1 MPTFSYEAMDHTGK
15 EVKDTIDAA
24 TQEEAQQL
32 IRQKGFFV
40 TKISERAAKKA
51 GKKGGAA
58 AKRPTGGRR
67 KKKKSFTIG
76 KVSAKQLTTFTRQ
89 LSTLQDAG
97 LPILRSLKILEGQ
110 AKPGVLKNSLDQV
123 IEDIESGSTLSEA
136 MAKHPKCFD
145 RLYCNMVKAG
155 EAGGALEAIL
165 QRLADFKEKSQSLKR
180 RIKSAMVYPVVVI
193 FVAVLIVG
201 FIMYWIVPQFEAIFI
216 DFGVDLP
223 KMTQVLIEA
232 SHVVVQY
239 WYLAPL
245 IPAIWWVFMKL
256 LYRSKTG
263 AYIGDRV
270 QLLIPVMGTILEKS
284 VVSRTMRTLGTL
296 VQSGVPILESL
307 NIVRD
312 TAGNAV
318 FERAFTRIYDSIRE
332 GETIAQPLREARIVD
347 DIVVNMIDV
356 GEETGELDTMLMK
369 IADNYDEEVEAAVD
383 SLVSLLEPI
392 MIVTLGGIIGFIV
405 IALFMPLI
413 KLISELSG

>member
-1 MPTFSYEAMDHTGK
+1 MPTFQYEAMDHTGK
-15 EVKDTIDAA
+15 EVKDTIDAS

-40 TKISERAAKKA
+40 TKIAERAAKRTK
-51 GKKGGAA
+51 GKSA
-58 AKRPTGGRR
+58 AKKPGARR
-67 KKKKSFTIG
+67 KKKSFTIG
-76 KVSAKQLTTFTRQ
+76 KISSKQLCTFTRQ

-110 AKPGVLKNSLDQV
+110 CKPGILKNSLGEV
-123 IEDIESGSTLSEA
+123 VEDIESGSTLSEA
-136 MAKHPKCFD
+136 MAKHPKAFD

-193 FVAVLIVG
+193 FVAILIVG
-201 FIMYWIVPQFEAIFI
+201 FIMYWIVPKFEEIFI

-223 KMTQVLIEA
+223 MMTVYLIKA
-232 SHVVVQY
+232 SNYVVEY
-239 WYLAPL
+239 WWTAPVF
-245 IPAIWWVFMKL
+245 PALFWVFIKL
-256 LYRSKTG
+256 LYRNKTG
-263 AYIGDRV
+263 AYIGDRIK
-270 QLLIPVMGTILEKS
+270 LMIPVMGTILEKS
-284 VVSRTMRTLGTL
+284 TVSRTCRTLGTL

-307 NIVRD
+307 HIVRD

-318 FERAFTRIYDSIRE
+318 FERAFSRIYDSIRE
-332 GETIAQPLREARIVD
+332 GETIAQPLKESRIVD

-356 GEETGELDTMLMK
+356 GEETGDLDTMLMK
-369 IADNYDEEVEAAVD
+369 IADNYDEEVEAAVET
-383 SLVSLLEPI
+383 LVSLLEPI
-392 MIVTLGGIIGFIV
+392 MIVVLGGIIGFIV
-405 IALFMPLI
+405 IALFLPLV